1 MVASAD
7 WLVLLLVEETLS
19 FPWPTS
25 DIWVKYMLS
34 EHTEAVEEVLKNNLI
49 NSYKN
54 IMYSDQIHHHPA
66 PATTPRRP
74 MTPPSLIS
82 SFSPS

>member
-1 MVASAD
+1 V
-7 WLVLLLVEETLS
+7 
-19 FPWPTS
+19 
-25 DIWVKYMLS
+25 LS

-66 PATTPRRP
+66 PATTPLRTHYIP
-74 MTPPSLIS
+74 LPPTK
-82 SFSPS
+82 PGN